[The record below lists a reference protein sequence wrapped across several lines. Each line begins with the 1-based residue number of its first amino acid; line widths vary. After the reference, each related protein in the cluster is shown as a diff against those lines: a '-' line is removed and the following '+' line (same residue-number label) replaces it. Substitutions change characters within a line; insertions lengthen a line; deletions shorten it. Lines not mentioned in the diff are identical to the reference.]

1 MRLIPKIPDEAFV
14 FLGRAEPALRATP
27 RKRGSPNGAQRS
39 QAGVGMSSRI
49 YFDHSATTPLDPR
62 VLEAMGPFLSG
73 AYGNPSSLHQE
84 GRAARAAVDKAR
96 AQVAALIGATPD
108 EIIFTA
114 SGTEAD
120 NLALIGVVRAS
131 GKPGHVVTSTIE
143 HAAIL
148 ETCKFLASGGTK
160 ITHLPVDAEGI
171 VRPDGLLR
179 ALKSTV
185 TVVSV
190 MAANNVVGTIQPIEE
205 LAQLTKLHGVLFH
218 TDAVQAGGKIPLD
231 VNRLQVDLL
240 SLSAHKLH
248 GPKGVGALYVR
259 KGVELSPTVFGGGQE
274 RGLRSA
280 TENVAGIVGFGA
292 AAEIARK
299 ELAEEAARLAGLRE
313 YIAAEILRNFPNAYL
328 LGHPTERLP
337 GHLSFG
343 FRGQERAVGE
353 LLEALDQAG
362 AAASAG
368 SACSAS
374 HSGEPSRVLLAT
386 GYDVESARGLVR
398 VSLGRF
404 NTQQEVDRF
413 LDVLSSAVSAL
424 PAAAVSASLPGL
436 ANPAEVAFA

>member
-1 MRLIPKIPDEAFV
+1 
-14 FLGRAEPALRATP
+14 
-27 RKRGSPNGAQRS
+27 
-39 QAGVGMSSRI
+39 MSSRI
-49 YFDHSATTPLDPR
+49 YFDHSATTPLDPG

-73 AYGNPSSLHQE
+73 AFGNPSSRHEE
-84 GRAARAAVDKAR
+84 GRLAHAAVDKAR

-120 NLALIGVVRAS
+120 NLALVGAVRAS
-131 GKPGHVVTSTIE
+131 GKPGHVVTSAIE

-160 ITHLPVDAEGI
+160 ITHLPVDRDGLI
-171 VRPDGLLR
+171 RPEGLLR
-179 ALKSTV
+179 ALQSNV

-205 LAQLTKLHGVLFH
+205 LAQLTTLHGVLFH
-218 TDAVQAGGKIPLD
+218 TDAVQAGGKIPLN

-248 GPKGVGALYVR
+248 GPKGVGALYAR
-259 KGVELSPTVFGGGQE
+259 KGTGLAPIIFGGGQE

-299 ELAEEAARLAGLRE
+299 ELGEEAARLVGLRE
-313 YIAAEILRNFPNAYL
+313 YITTEVLRNFPNAYL
-328 LGHPTERLP
+328 FGHPTERLP

-343 FRGQERAVGE
+343 FRGQEREVGK
-353 LLEALDQAG
+353 LLEALDQVGVAV
-362 AAASAG
+362 SAG
-368 SACSAS
+368 SACSAN
-374 HSGEPSRVLLAT
+374 HSAEPSSVLLAM
-386 GYDVESARGLVR
+386 GYDAESARGLIR

-404 NTQQEVDRF
+404 NTHQEVDRF

-424 PAAAVSASLPGL
+424 PGTAVRASRPRP